1 MTFCA
6 ALAPIEE
13 CTDPFRVGAELDVS
27 LWLSAYHVYS
37 PGNRLFDCRA
47 YADPSLG
54 PVLHQPAPSAARP
67 NLTLLRSTVTRLG
80 LATKTTEYGE
90 SLDLRRSRIWVED
103 PLPMSVGFWQ
113 LQQGPGSAPVEIGQ
127 SFATLGSLSAHAH
140 AHGTDKPLRVRV
152 EAVLALDL
160 EPLSPTFGGWR
171 KDEVWIEGAVDVS
184 NLDVTTVL
192 ARLTVLGRIVEA
204 WP

>member
-6 ALAPIEE
+6 ALVPIRD
-13 CTDPFRVGAELDVS
+13 CTDAFRVGAELDVS
-27 LWLSAYHVYS
+27 LCLSAYHVYG
-37 PGNRLFDCRA
+37 PGNRLYDCLA

-54 PVLHQPAPSAARP
+54 PVLHQPAPSAACP

-80 LATKTTEYGE
+80 LETKTTEYGE
-90 SLDLRRSRIWVED
+90 SMDYRRSRIWVED
-103 PLPMSVGFWQ
+103 PLPMSVGFLQ
-113 LQQGPGSAPVEIGQ
+113 LQQGPWSVPSEVGQ
-127 SFATLGSLSAHAH
+127 PFAALGSLSVH
-140 AHGTDKPLRVRV
+140 AHGTEKPLCVRV

-171 KDEVWIEGAVDVS
+171 TDEVWIEGAVDVS

-192 ARLTVLGRIVEA
+192 ARLTVF
-204 WP
+204 

>member
-1 MTFCA
+1 MLNA
-6 ALAPIEE
+6 ALVPIEE
-13 CTDPFRVGAELDVS
+13 CTEPFRVGAELDVS

-67 NLTLLRSTVTRLG
+67 DPTLLRSTVSRLDF
-80 LATKTTEYGE
+80 LTKTSEYGE
-90 SLDLRRSRIWVED
+90 TFDYRRSSLRVET
-103 PLPMSVGFWQ
+103 PLPLSIRFGQ
-113 LQQGPGSAPVEIGQ
+113 LQQGRSAIPSEVGQ
-127 SFATLGSLSAHAH
+127 PFAMLGVLRASAHAKSEP
-140 AHGTDKPLRVRV
+140 TRVRV

-171 KDEVWIEGAVDVS
+171 TDEVWIEGAVDVS

-192 ARLTVLGRIVEA
+192 ARLTVL
-204 WP
+204 

>member
-1 MTFCA
+1 MTVTFCA
-6 ALAPIEE
+6 ALVPISD
-13 CTDPFRVGAELDVS
+13 CTDAFRFGAELDVS
-27 LWLSAYHVYS
+27 LWFSAYHVYC
-37 PGNRLFDCRA
+37 PGNRLYDCRA

-54 PVLHQPAPSAARP
+54 PTLHQPALSAARP

-80 LATKTTEYGE
+80 LETKANEYGE
-90 SLDLRRSRIWVED
+90 SLDYRRSRIWVED
-103 PLPMSVGFWQ
+103 PLPMGVGFRQ

-127 SFATLGSLSAHAH
+127 SFAALGYLSAHG
-140 AHGTDKPLRVRV
+140 HGTDKPLRVRV

-171 KDEVWIEGAVDVS
+171 TDEVWVEGAVDVS

-192 ARLTVLGRIVEA
+192 ARLRVLSI
-204 WP
+204 